1 MTDEEWERYRWPET
15 EQELRRRTMI
25 SLYSVVDTTTLEP
38 KLRDELANAMQGVYP
53 NLDGNKEILYVVS
66 QVLRSTVI
74 DLDELKHKVKKLER
88 RLQELEQELAAR
100 GKSPD
105 SSDYRSFRNLT
116 WRWFIDASE
125 KPKTS
130 NRAGSTPRSASRAD
144 SSRSNGP
151 FSPQKAQ
158 NDVPGLG
165 PADSGASRPPSGDA
179 SAVPG

>member
-1 MTDEEWERYRWPET
+1 MCCQEKHEQHTDQLFGLKAREGET
-15 EQELRRRTMI
+15 SKAKRSCPWCSGE
-25 SLYSVVDTTTLEP
+25 S
-38 KLRDELANAMQGVYP
+38 
-53 NLDGNKEILYVVS
+53 
-66 QVLRSTVI
+66 LRSALRIVPCI
-74 DLDELKHKVKKLER
+74 
-88 RLQELEQELAAR
+88 AAR

-116 WRWFIDASE
+116 WRWFIVASG

-158 NDVPGLG
+158 NDAPGLG
-165 PADSGASRPPSGDA
+165 PADSGASPPPSGGA